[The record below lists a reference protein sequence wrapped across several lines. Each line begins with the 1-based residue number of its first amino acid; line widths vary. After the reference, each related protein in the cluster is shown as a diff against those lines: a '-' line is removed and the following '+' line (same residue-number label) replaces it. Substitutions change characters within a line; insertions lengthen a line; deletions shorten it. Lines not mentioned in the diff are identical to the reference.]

1 MKKSIRLLAILLCI
15 IITATTLVS
24 CKTQP
29 VPVPTETDE
38 VTETKE
44 PIAPETEEVQEP
56 EPEAPYRWLL
66 KPSITGDIQ
75 PIYSVMSSDI
85 CSFGLFLWDDG
96 SSSKLIDSN
105 GEFKGDINYNGPE
118 QTYGYGYCDACG
130 GITDHMYLLNPDTY
144 APEEYAG
151 GHGGPDNSPLI
162 YDVETEEI
170 YTAYIGGY
178 GLTEQI
184 PDAAVVSL
192 CKKVPLD
199 ENEMIWSEIDYKYE
213 NTEGYGIL
221 VKGELKLRG
230 YEMYSRYS
238 NNVTAMRLDGKWGYY
253 DAEGNE
259 ILSCEYSPSTQQLY
273 NALYECEYVPYQATY
288 GVIALCR
295 DGKWGYADTK
305 GRMLT
310 DFVFDEARPVYKN
323 KGWVKTAEGWGIIEF
338 DYIYPEVSDKEIAD
352 SFAARFSHDSIS
364 VSCEQT
370 GTTSLYETEF
380 KVYLIDGEA
389 TYYVTDDG
397 HMIFV
402 HNS

>member
-1 MKKSIRLLAILLCI
+1 MKDSTRLLAILLCFI
-15 IITATTLVS
+15 IAASAMTS
-24 CKTQP
+24 CK
-29 VPVPTETDE
+29 
-38 VTETKE
+38 
-44 PIAPETEEVQEP
+44 IAPEPVSVVTSEADENQESHATESQERDET
-56 EPEAPYRWLL
+56 EPEAAYRWLME
-66 KPSITGDIQ
+66 PCVTGNIH
-75 PIYSVMSSDI
+75 PIYSVMSNDI
-85 CSFGLFLWDDG
+85 CSFGLFLWQDG
-96 SSSKLIDSN
+96 DSYKLIDSE
-105 GEFKGDINYNGPE
+105 GEFKADLNTDG
-118 QTYGYGYCDACG
+118 YGYGYCDVCS
-130 GITDHMYLLNPDTY
+130 GITDHIYLLNPETY
-144 APEEYAG
+144 ELEEYTG
-151 GHGGPDNSPLI
+151 GHDGPDNSPLI

-184 PDAAVVSL
+184 PNAAVVSL

-199 ENEMIWSEIDYKYE
+199 ENEIIWSEIDYKYE

-221 VKGELKLRG
+221 VKGELKIRG
-230 YEMYSRYS
+230 YEMYSGYS
-238 NNVTAMRLDGKWGYY
+238 NGTVAMRLDGKWGYY
-253 DAEGNE
+253 DTEGNE

-273 NALYECEYVPYQATY
+273 NALYEREYVPYQATY

-370 GTTSLYETEF
+370 GTISLYETEF
-380 KVYLIDGEA
+380 RIYLIDGEA